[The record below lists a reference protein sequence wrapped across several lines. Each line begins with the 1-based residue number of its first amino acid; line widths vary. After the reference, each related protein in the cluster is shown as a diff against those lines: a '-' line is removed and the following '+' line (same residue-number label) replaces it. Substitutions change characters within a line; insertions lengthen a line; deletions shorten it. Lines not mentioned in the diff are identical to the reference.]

1 MKKELRR
8 ERLRALFEP
17 ERVFGRLLAA
27 WTFFVFFLL
36 VRSANGAFTA
46 LSFAQDTPFL
56 TAAVLIVAL
65 FAVFS
70 AVFLL
75 LKSRFETD
83 SWFLLLGAT
92 ACVCQWLDRTTIGDE
107 RYGLLSDDT
116 VMFWLAVT
124 VAYVFFLLYVLHRNE
139 ALIGQITVGKR
150 VGWIIAAAVGILS
163 CFVMAYIGAYRYL
176 SYSTPN
182 FDFGLFCNMFHYM
195 KETGLP
201 LCTSER
207 DVLLSHF
214 VVHISPIYYLLLP
227 FYALFPSPLTLEIGQ
242 AVVLASGVIP
252 VMLLARQ
259 YKLSGK
265 LTAAVCALYALYP
278 ALSCG
283 TLYDI
288 HENCFLPALLLWM
301 FCFFERN
308 KPLPMFL
315 LMAGV
320 LMVKEDAAVYVMLF
334 ALYAL
339 FGRRRYWQG
348 GVMFAVALVYFFTA
362 LVILEMTSS
371 HYDALYAQQGA
382 TPMPPIEGPMIERFG
397 NLINDPAD
405 GLFGVIKTAILNP
418 GYLLTQLFSNKDG
431 NWNKVIY
438 VLELFLPLGFLPLCT
453 KKPSRWLL
461 LTPILL
467 NILTN
472 VYTGM
477 YQYRIDFQYS
487 FGVTAFLFYAMI
499 VNLPEL
505 KSPTRRTLLSIGAAA
520 TLTLYIVALTP
531 QTHFYRTLY
540 DVNRERF
547 DTLNASLDHFLD
559 EVPADASIAADTFFV
574 AKLSRHDNLYDVEY
588 HEDEPD
594 VDYVV
599 LDARMGYPEG
609 TVGTW
614 TALGYVDSDYSTEGF
629 TVILQKGETP

>member
-1 MKKELRR
+1 MNKQLRKEQ
-8 ERLRALFEP
+8 LRALFEP

-27 WTFFVFFLL
+27 WTFFIFFLL
-36 VRSANGAFTA
+36 IRSANGAFTA
-46 LSFAQDTPFL
+46 LSFAQDTPL
-56 TAAVLIVAL
+56 GLIAVIVVAL
-65 FAVFS
+65 FVAFS
-70 AVFLL
+70 VVFLL

-92 ACVCQWLDRTTIGDE
+92 ACVCQWANRASLGGANH
-107 RYGLLSDDT
+107 GLLSDNT
-116 VMFWLAVT
+116 VMFWLAVA
-124 VAYVFFLLYVLHRNE
+124 VVYVLFLLYVLHRNE

-150 VGWIIAAAVGILS
+150 GGWLIAVAVGVLS

-214 VVHISPIYYLLLP
+214 VVHISPVYYLLLP

-252 VMLLARQ
+252 VLLLARQ

-265 LTAAVCALYALYP
+265 LTAVVCVLYALYP

-301 FCFFERN
+301 FYFFERN

-315 LMAGV
+315 FMAGV
-320 LMVKEDAAVYVMLF
+320 LMVKEDAAIYVMLF

-339 FGRRRYWQG
+339 LGRRRYWQG
-348 GVMFAVALVYFFTA
+348 GVMFVAALVYFFVA
-362 LVILEMTSS
+362 LAILEMTSA
-371 HYDALYAQQGA
+371 HYAAFYAQQGA
-382 TPMPPIEGPMIERFG
+382 TPCPSIAGPMIDRFG
-397 NLINDPAD
+397 NLIYNADD
-405 GLFGVIKTAILNP
+405 GLLGVIKTAILNP
-418 GYLLTQLFSNKDG
+418 GFLLTQLFGNPDG

-438 VLELFLPLGFLPLCT
+438 VLELFLPLGFLPFCT

-461 LTPILL
+461 LTPVLL
-467 NILTN
+467 NTLTN
-472 VYTGM
+472 AATGV
-477 YQYRIDFQYS
+477 YQYQINFQYS
-487 FGVTAFLFYAMI
+487 FGVTAFLTYAMI

-520 TLTLYIVALTP
+520 TLTLYIITLTP
-531 QTHFYRTLY
+531 QAHYYRTLY
-540 DVNRERF
+540 DINRERF

-599 LDARMGYPEG
+599 LDARAGYPERI
-609 TVGTW
+609 VDTW
-614 TALGYVDSDYSTEGF
+614 TALGYVDSVYSTEGF